1 MPRRRLLLAASL
13 CAAASL
19 SACGFH
25 LRGMQRGQAP
35 EDTLYAFR
43 KVYCNVPAYS
53 PLGIELRRQLQIGKE
68 LEYLTPPASPAD
80 ADVVLDVYGERR
92 YKLVV
97 GTSAT
102 GQTREFQLRLSLKFR
117 LRAPDGREL
126 IPETEISQ
134 HRTMSYDEALA
145 LAKEAEEAQ
154 LYRDMQLTMV
164 QQIVRR
170 LAAVK
175 SI

>member
-1 MPRRRLLLAASL
+1 MRRRLLLATLSS
-13 CAAASL
+13 AAAL

-25 LRGMQRGQAP
+25 LRGFQPGQEQAAR
-35 EDTLYAFR
+35 YAFR
-43 KVYCNVPAYS
+43 TVFCSVPAYS

-68 LEYLTPPASPAD
+68 LEYLSPPASPKD
-80 ADVVLDVYGERR
+80 AEVVLDVYSERR
-92 YKLVV
+92 YKSVV

-117 LRAPDGREL
+117 LRTSEGREL

-154 LYRDMQLTMV
+154 LYRDMQLNLV
-164 QQIVRR
+164 QQIARR
-170 LAAVK
+170 LTAVK
-175 SI
+175 SL

>member
-1 MPRRRLLLAASL
+1 MPRRRLLLAATL
-13 CAAASL
+13 CTAAAL

-25 LRGMQRGQAP
+25 LRGMQRSGTSQAARYAFS
-35 EDTLYAFR
+35 TLY
-43 KVYCNVPAYS
+43 CSVPAYS
-53 PLGIELRRQLQIGKE
+53 PLGIELRRQLQIGKQ
-68 LEYLTPPASPAD
+68 LDYLSPPASPQD

-92 YKLVV
+92 YKSVV
-97 GTSAT
+97 GSSAT

-117 LRAPDGREL
+117 LRTSDGREL

-134 HRTMSYDEALA
+134 NRAMSYDETLA

-154 LYRDMQLTMV
+154 LYRDMQLNLV
-164 QQIVRR
+164 QQIARR

-175 SI
+175 SL